1 MQGETKELWKK
12 LCEEASIEQDSD
24 RLVQL
29 VQEINRLIEEK
40 QLRLK
45 NDEQS
50 TARRS
55 RPSELCNQDS

>member
-40 QLRLK
+40 RLRLK

-55 RPSELCNQDS
+55 RPSELCNEDS

>member
-12 LCEEASIEQDSD
+12 LCEEASTEQDSE

-45 NDEQS
+45 NKEQS

>member
-12 LCEEASIEQDSD
+12 LCEEASTEQDSE

-45 NDEQS
+45 NNERS
-50 TARRS
+50 TARLS